1 MKPNA
6 LAELPQASF
15 NPGDPEAA
23 DKWGGADTPSCS
35 LWSASASLLTSTPD
49 CSPAFDMGRGVS
61 CLLKQD
67 TYRELLGSSSGKLK
81 GREESVCRTARS

>member
-1 MKPNA
+1 MHLLSCHRRPSTLGTQRLQTN
-6 LAELPQASF
+6 
-15 NPGDPEAA
+15 G
-23 DKWGGADTPSCS
+23 GGADTPSCS